1 VLPLF
6 SCRVRAGTACRGL
19 GPYTAHA
26 SCRAGTDTTSIVS
39 CRVFLVSCVVPPVV
53 SGPFGHLYPLP
64 KAESTKSAPLHG
76 LVLRRQHHGW
86 IPREACARVISPP
99 ISEQLQPGEREDG
112 SPALAPA
119 PAPPRRLK
127 VHRREAPLRPCAD
140 AMLQL
145 R

>member
-1 VLPLF
+1 MLYELYIHLF
-6 SCRVRAGTACRGL
+6 VRTVQ
-19 GPYTAHA
+19 YEA
-26 SCRAGTDTTSIVS
+26 SAWCFFFAKNTLFGESTGH
-39 CRVFLVSCVVPPVV
+39 CVTWRDDGDV
-53 SGPFGHLYPLP
+53 PLP
-64 KAESTKSAPLHG
+64 EAESMRSTAPLPEAESTKSAPLHG

-127 VHRREAPLRPCAD
+127 VHRREAPLRPCAG